1 MMNKIL
7 QKSLH
12 TGICLSIGFSI
23 GVNFSDDVTITETRV
38 HDGKYLDN
46 VSQVEFYDSMIQN
59 VNAIE
64 IYDTSELTPQV
75 MANRSGKI
83 IVEKV
88 IGKVTSNNL
97 DGEILNCNVND
108 GGYGNKDGGNYISY
122 ERVDGAKEGDK
133 IVTYFVYNPF
143 NNEQDDVMTRLD
155 YIIDDNEI

>member
-7 QKSLH
+7 QKSLY
-12 TGICLSIGFSI
+12 TATCLSVGFSI
-23 GVNFSDDVTITETRV
+23 GFNFSDDIAITETRV
-38 HDGKYLDN
+38 HDGKYVDD

-59 VNAIE
+59 VNVIE

-75 MANRSGKI
+75 MASRSGKI

-88 IGKVTSNNL
+88 IGRVTSDAL
-97 DGEILNCNVND
+97 GGEILNCNVND

-122 ERVDGAKEGDK
+122 ERVDGVKKGDK
-133 IVTYFVYNPF
+133 IVTYFIYNPF

-155 YIIDDNEI
+155 FIIDDNSI